1 MVAAVVVAVV
11 VIVTLRTGEWV
22 SVVVVDALWESGRQ
36 REMLA
41 LVCADVL
48 IQDRLLTEVFS
59 ALRTLVW
66 LLTRVDAQMLV
77 EDGTL
82 PERTLAVHASIRLLV
97 RVYAQVLR

>member
-1 MVAAVVVAVV
+1 MVAAVPV
-11 VIVTLRTGEWV
+11 VIATVRTGEWV
-22 SVVVVDALWESGRQ
+22 SVVDALWESGRQ

-77 EDGTL
+77 EDRTL

>member
-1 MVAAVVVAVV
+1 MVTAVAV
-11 VIVTLRTGEWV
+11 VIVTVRTGEWV
-22 SVVVVDALWESGRQ
+22 SVVDALWESGRQ

-82 PERTLAVHASIRLLV
+82 PERTLAVHAGIRLLV

>member
-1 MVAAVVVAVV
+1 MLVVVVV
-11 VIVTLRTGEWV
+11 RSGRWV

-82 PERTLAVHASIRLLV
+82 SERTLAAYASERLLV
-97 RVYAQVLR
+97 RVNA